1 MNLLSSKELAKLV
14 YLDYKGEK
22 FTGYKLKI
30 KNTPLVR
37 VSNGEQKRINSCTC
51 AHHSIKDIGMKKH
64 CRYTKAVTLFIRNE
78 REKA

>member
-1 MNLLSSKELAKLV
+1 MNLLSSEELAKLV
-14 YLDYKGEK
+14 YLDYKGDK

-51 AHHSIKDIGMKKH
+51 KAHSIHGMKKH
-64 CRYTKAVTLFIRNE
+64 CRYTKAVTLFIRKE
-78 REKA
+78 REKI